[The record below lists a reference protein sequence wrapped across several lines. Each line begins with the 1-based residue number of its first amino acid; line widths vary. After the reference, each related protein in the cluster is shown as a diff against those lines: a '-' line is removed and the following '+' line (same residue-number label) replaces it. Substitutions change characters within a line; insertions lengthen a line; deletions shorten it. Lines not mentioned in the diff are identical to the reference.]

1 MGPPDQLQL
10 LDLRNELLLRI
21 IDSMTTT
28 EGRGLLLGGRRLSD
42 LARPNVPQK
51 RQREARAA
59 VLRLFFADDD
69 DRRCESYLPSATK
82 RPPLLRGA
90 SSRRLQGSWCP
101 PRTTA
106 LCASGA

>member
-51 RQREARAA
+51 RQREARRFRF
-59 VLRLFFADDD
+59 VSRLLDGDSD
-69 DRRCESYLPSATK
+69 ELCIRCPAGCGA
-82 RPPLLRGA
+82 RGV
-90 SSRRLQGSWCP
+90 CP
-101 PRTTA
+101 
-106 LCASGA
+106 